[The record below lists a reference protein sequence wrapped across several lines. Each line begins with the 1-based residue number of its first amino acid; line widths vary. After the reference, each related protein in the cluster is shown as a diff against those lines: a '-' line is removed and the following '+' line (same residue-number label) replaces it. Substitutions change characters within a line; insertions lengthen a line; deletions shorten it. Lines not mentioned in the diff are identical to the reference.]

1 MDWIN
6 KSIHTLMKSQTI
18 NLKDLNHW
26 KHPQGNSIDRFKIHI
41 DNKKIGVELD
51 TLKNSAA
58 IVQY

>member
-6 KSIHTLMKSQTI
+6 KSIHTLIKSQTI

-41 DNKKIGVELD
+41 DNKK
-51 TLKNSAA
+51 
-58 IVQY
+58 